1 MATTLATLRSD
12 TYAILNDLQTS
23 NVYASDFVDEIL
35 NEVQTELCAEWKW
48 PFLKG
53 KKLFLGAPKT
63 TLAASIT
70 TSSTS
75 ITVDGVDGFE
85 TSGALWIDQDVID
98 YTNASTTTITG
109 VTNIGISHTLGVD
122 VYPLITLPT
131 DYGGVPEL
139 LVKRTNAS
147 EFSQVEQVDE
157 MMFDYKEGS
166 YLRYAVTMNET
177 TGLLYL
183 RIDEVAAD
191 DIFSFSYRK
200 LPATMTDAVDSSIP
214 DAYARKILPKLAATK
229 LQFLRNDN
237 VEGLG
242 QMLRVETNDEV
253 FKMKKFYGEREQ
265 GISKLLKNAYNS
277 SSSRYNTLPFSYRK

>member
-35 NEVQTELCAEWKW
+35 NEVQIELCAEWKW

-53 KKLFLGAPKT
+53 KKMFLGAPKT
-63 TLAASIT
+63 TLATAIT
-70 TSSTS
+70 TVSTS
-75 ITVDGVDGFE
+75 IVVDGVDNFE

-98 YTNASTTTITG
+98 YTNAATTTITG
-109 VTNIGISHTLGVD
+109 VTNIGISHAIGVD
-122 VYPLITLPT
+122 VYPLIAVPT
-131 DYGGVPEL
+131 DYAGVPDL
-139 LVKRTNAS
+139 LIKRTNAS
-147 EFSQVEQVDE
+147 KFVPVEQVDE
-157 MMFDYKEGS
+157 MQFNDKEGG
-166 YLRYAVTMNET
+166 YIRYAITLNET

-200 LPATMTDAVDSSIP
+200 LPLTMTESVDSSIP
-214 DAYARKILPKLAATK
+214 DTYARKILPKLAATK

-242 QMLRVETNDEV
+242 QMLRTEVNAEV

-277 SSSRYNTLPFSYRK
+277 SSSRRLNLNSSFR